1 MVRHQTHLLIF
12 LNIDLSGVISLIDKN
27 RENGELT
34 VNILFNYIPV
44 DTLLKVKLM
53 QYGDFSSLIVEY
65 PDYNS
70 LGKVMKVLHE
80 FQTPKYM
87 VNEALKFQV
96 NLKLE

>member
-1 MVRHQTHLLIF
+1 MVKHQNHLLIF

-53 QYGDFSSLIVEY
+53 EYGDFSSLIVEY

-87 VNEALKFQV
+87 VNEA
-96 NLKLE
+96 

>member
-1 MVRHQTHLLIF
+1 MVRHQNHLLIF

-53 QYGDFSSLIVEY
+53 EYGDFSSLIVEY

-87 VNEALKFQV
+87 VNEA
-96 NLKLE
+96 